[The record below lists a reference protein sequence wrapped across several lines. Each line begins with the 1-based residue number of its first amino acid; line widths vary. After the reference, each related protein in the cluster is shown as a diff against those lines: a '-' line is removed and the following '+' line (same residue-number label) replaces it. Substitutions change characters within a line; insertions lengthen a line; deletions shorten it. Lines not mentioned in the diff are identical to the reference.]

1 MIQHINGYIGS
12 DGNMFEVSVK
22 NIVIVQV
29 VSEYEYFLMSPVQLL
44 M

>member
-29 VSEYEYFLMSPVQLL
+29 VSDYEYFLMSPVQLL

>member
-1 MIQHINGYIGS
+1 
-12 DGNMFEVSVK
+12 MFEVSVK

>member
-1 MIQHINGYIGS
+1 
-12 DGNMFEVSVK
+12 MFEVSVR

>member
-1 MIQHINGYIGS
+1 
-12 DGNMFEVSVK
+12 MFEVSVK

-29 VSEYEYFLMSPVQLL
+29 VSDYEYFLMSPVQLL